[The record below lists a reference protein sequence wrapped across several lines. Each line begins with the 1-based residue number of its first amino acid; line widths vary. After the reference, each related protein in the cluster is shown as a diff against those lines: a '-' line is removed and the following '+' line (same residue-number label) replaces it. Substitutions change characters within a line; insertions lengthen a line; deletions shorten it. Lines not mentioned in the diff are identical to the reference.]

1 MTTFYFIRHGKTE
14 WNLQG
19 RYQGAN
25 GNSPLLPESHHDI
38 KLLAQYLRGTEFKHA
53 YTSPLLRAQET
64 ATELIDQLEMPI
76 PLTLD
81 KRIAEVNL
89 GDLEGM
95 YYRDAQKQWPT
106 VIDNF
111 HYHADSY
118 NEQIIHGESF
128 PHVIERFKEAVRD
141 YAHFNPT
148 GNVLVVSHG
157 AALNA
162 GINGIL
168 GVPLAYLKDRGG
180 LSNTS
185 TTIVTTE
192 DQGMTFELQQWNETS
207 YLQRQF
213 IDPTDTI

>member
-64 ATELIDQLEMPI
+64 ATELIDQLGMPI

-118 NEQIIHGESF
+118 
-128 PHVIERFKEAVRD
+128 PHVIERFKEAIRD
-141 YAHFNPT
+141 YEHFNPT

-168 GVPLAYLKDRGG
+168 GVPLAHLKDRGG